1 MKKRW
6 WVLLALLLVG
16 LALVSTVSAR
26 APENKSDIDAFA
38 VRVADLIGLDHG
50 VVGEAF
56 TQAKQDIHAIALT
69 KRLERART
77 TLDNLVATGDM
88 TRADA
93 DAKLA
98 TMSDL
103 PLKKQSAR
111 RGKGKPLPIALE
123 AKLDAMVTAGEISRA
138 DADAKLSAMSDLPL
152 KKQSPL
158 RGKGKS
164 GSVVSIE

>member
-1 MKKRW
+1 MKKQW

-16 LALVSTVSAR
+16 LASVSTISAR
-26 APENKSDIDAFA
+26 TPEDKSDINTLA
-38 VRVADLIGLDHG
+38 VRVADFLGLDHG

-56 TQAKQDIHAIALT
+56 TQAKQDIHEIALT

-98 TMSDL
+98 AMSDL
-103 PLKKQSAR
+103 PLKKQNAR
-111 RGKGKPLPIALE
+111 RGKGKPLSIGLE

-138 DADAKLSAMSDLPL
+138 DADAKLAAMSDLPL
-152 KKQSPL
+152 QKQGAR

-164 GSVVSIE
+164 GSVVGVK

>member
-1 MKKRW
+1 MKKQW

-16 LALVSTVSAR
+16 LASISTISAR
-26 APENKSDIDAFA
+26 APEDKSDINTFA
-38 VRVADLIGLDHG
+38 VRVADLLGLDHG

-56 TQAKQDIHAIALT
+56 TQAKHDIYEIALA
-69 KRLERART
+69 KKLERTRA

-98 TMSDL
+98 AMSNL

-111 RGKGKPLPIALE
+111 GGKDKPFPIGLK
-123 AKLDAMVTAGEISRA
+123 AKLDAMVTAGKISRA
-138 DADAKLSAMSDLPL
+138 DADAKLAAMS
-152 KKQSPL
+152 KFTSGEYRTKHYS
-158 RGKGKS
+158 KGN
-164 GSVVSIE
+164 

>member
-6 WVLLALLLVG
+6 LVLLALLLVG
-16 LALVSTVSAR
+16 LVLVSTISAR
-26 APENKSDIDAFA
+26 APENKNDIDTFA
-38 VRVADLIGLDHG
+38 VRVADLLGLDHG

-56 TQAKQDIHAIALT
+56 TQAKQDIHEVALT

-98 TMSDL
+98 AMSDL
-103 PLKKQSAR
+103 PLKRESAL
-111 RGKGKPLPIALE
+111 RGKGKLLPIALE

-138 DADAKLSAMSDLPL
+138 DADAKLAAMSDLPL
-152 KKQSPL
+152 GKESAR

-164 GSVVSIE
+164 GSVVGIE